1 MGRADLLLATRSV
14 TPRKP
19 AEGGEEDGLYTL
31 GRYLSRLQLLTSY
44 RYRGHSPILY
54 SPSFVST
61 ILSLSLFLSVS
72 PLHPYTLA
80 PLPPCLSFR
89 PPERATSNEQQR
101 EILSNFG

>member
-72 PLHPYTLA
+72 PLHPYTL
-80 PLPPCLSFR
+80 PLCLSFR